1 MMRNMVIP
9 TMLKP
14 IDKIKLIL
22 YTEFL
27 EARYVLYPAFF
38 DMIYDISLSTTIN
51 YDTRLPIKKDKCS
64 A

>member
-38 DMIYDISLSTTIN
+38 DMIFKIDDTFKSVVHAVAIVNVTT
-51 YDTRLPIKKDKCS
+51 P
-64 A
+64 